1 LDIFLHHHHHHHSLI
16 KVLSS
21 GTAAHRSAI
30 HASIG
35 ELEGVCCVRD
45 CFPWPVRDDDDQE
58 GDNNDSRER
67 DVDLLKSD
75 LQRPQEDTDQEQE
88 IA

>member
-1 LDIFLHHHHHHHSLI
+1 M
-16 KVLSS
+16 VLSS
-21 GTAAHRSAI
+21 GAAACRSAI

-35 ELEGVCCVRD
+35 ELEGVYYVRD

-58 GDNNDSRER
+58 GDNNDSHER
-67 DVDLLKSD
+67 NVDLLKSD